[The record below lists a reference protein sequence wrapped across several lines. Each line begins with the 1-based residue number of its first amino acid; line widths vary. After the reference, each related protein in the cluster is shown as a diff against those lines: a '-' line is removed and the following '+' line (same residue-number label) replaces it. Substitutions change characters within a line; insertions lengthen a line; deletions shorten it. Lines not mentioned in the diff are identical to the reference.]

1 MSYIEPV
8 RSRGRTVGL
17 VIVVAFH
24 LLLGWALA
32 TGLARKVVDVIK
44 QPLQTKIIVETKP
57 PPELPEAPP
66 PPPPKMAAPPPPF
79 VPPPEINVALAPP
92 PPETTISTVTTVRPT
107 TPPPPI
113 ASPPPVIAPPP
124 APPAPAP
131 VAPRQ
136 IVRTAAV
143 IDAARSCDK
152 PAYPSLSLRAR
163 ETGTV
168 LLGFLIGLDG
178 IATESKIE
186 RSSGH
191 RRLDE
196 AARSALALCRFKPA
210 TVDGKPEKSWAR
222 IEYVWKID

>member
-1 MSYIEPV
+1 MYK
-8 RSRGRTVGL
+8 RQ
-17 VIVVAFH
+17 VVAFH
-24 LLLGWALA
+24 LLMGWALA

-66 PPPPKMAAPPPPF
+66 PP
-79 VPPPEINVALAPP
+79 
-92 PPETTISTVTTVRPT
+92 
-107 TPPPPI
+107 I

-124 APPAPAP
+124 APPAP

-143 IDAARSCDK
+143 IDAARSCEK

-210 TVDGKPEKSWAR
+210 TVDGKPEKSWALSL
-222 IEYVWKID
+222 IHI